1 LWPGRRLVIK
11 SVAVKTRV
19 HGPRRKFSTV
29 GALLT
34 IAIGGVICYAAWHVV
49 LRSELTSDQGSA
61 NSSTGGVSHPPATAE
76 KSPCGSYAV
85 VWTDQDGR
93 KRPVAELKEI
103 ETQHI
108 LWISSKGQQGEKA
121 DFSAADLHC
130 VDLRGRSLEYA
141 DLTGAN
147 LARVDLTGA
156 DLRAAEGATDQ
167 SCGLDQKCATDLTE
181 AKLNGAKLQGADL
194 TGARL
199 VGADFTAAFFDK
211 DSDLSRTDLKQ
222 AIFQPKEPPITENA
236 YTAYNLRLLTYHDD
250 PKQLTLLRKGFE
262 KDGRD
267 NQERQIVYALQYTNA
282 SKKWEQCLSG
292 RDDAQPPSQLHFGVL
307 VSDCVGASLDKLVFD
322 LPFQYGMNPSRPL
335 YVIGAL
341 WLFCSI
347 LYVVIIKTGRRSAIF
362 LVCQRYY
369 RDGRTIVRRA
379 RIVPRPVNAAGVLER
394 LAQIVWREIG
404 IWRVALFFSLESAL
418 NIGFQ
423 ELQLGRW
430 LRLLTTREYDLKGTG
445 WARSL
450 SGAQSLL
457 SLLMLALSIWGLFG
471 QPFAS

>member
-1 LWPGRRLVIK
+1 
-11 SVAVKTRV
+11 VAVKTLAK
-19 HGPRRKFSTV
+19 GARRRFSAF

-34 IAIGGVICYAAWHVV
+34 IVVAGMIGYVAWHIL
-49 LRSELTSDQGSA
+49 LRSELASGGGSA
-61 NSSTGGVSHPPATAE
+61 NTSTSGISHPPATAE
-76 KSPCGSYAV
+76 KPPCGYYAV
-85 VWTDQDGR
+85 AWTDRDGR
-93 KRPVAELKEI
+93 KRTVAELKEI

-121 DFSAADLHC
+121 DFSAADLSC
-130 VDLRGRSLEYA
+130 VDLHGHDLRRADITGTKLSRADLSDA
-141 DLTGAN
+141 DLTE
-147 LARVDLTGA
+147 
-156 DLRAAEGATDQ
+156 AEGATDQ
-167 SCGLDQKCATDLTE
+167 GCGLDQKCATDLTE
-181 AKLNGAKLQGADL
+181 AKLHGAKLHGVDL
-194 TGARL
+194 TGAIL
-199 VGADFTAAFFDK
+199 VRADFTAAHFDA
-211 DSDLSRTDLKQ
+211 DSDLSRSDLKG
-222 AIFQPKEPPITENA
+222 AIFQPQDPPVTENT

-262 KDGRD
+262 KDGRED
-267 NQERQIVYALQYTNA
+267 QERQIVYALQHTNA
-282 SKKWEQCLSG
+282 SKEWKQCLSG
-292 RDDAQPPSQLHFGVL
+292 RDDAQPPNQLHFGVL

-362 LVCQRYY
+362 LVCRRDY
-369 RDGRTIVRRA
+369 RNGRTIVRRA
-379 RIVPRPVNAAGVLER
+379 RIVPRRVNAAGVLER
-394 LAQIVWREIG
+394 LAQIALREIE

-445 WARSL
+445 WARSF